1 MLHQSPLLEH
11 LFKRACSVFLCL
23 IVLSVCAFALQPA
36 TAVPI
41 ENAVSLS
48 WLWIFSLFGL
58 FCLGTMFSN
67 SRQLAEE
74 AEFDKPFAKIFD
86 DLPVPM
92 AIMRISDVVFISAN
106 QEFQRLTRLTLADI
120 AGKTHQQAGFEVAPA
135 DQQRFY
141 DCILSQPR
149 VRNYELQVRFFGHEL
164 VLLISSEHIRF
175 NGEPCLLGSFQN
187 ITARKQAEE
196 RFAKAFHANPISMT
210 ILSRRNYRIIET
222 NASTLKLMGLTL
234 AEMQGKTLH
243 ELQVRIAPE
252 TWQEIGERLAAT
264 GKLSDYE
271 FKVIYQG
278 RERYLLAGAE
288 YIDFNGEPCILWSQQ
303 DITERKLAEERFAK
317 AFYANPMPMCIS
329 RASDLRFIAV
339 NDSTLRFTGYTREE
353 MLGKTRCELGMVA
366 TEAEEQT
373 LLARLQTDGTV
384 RDFETNVSLKGNSHT
399 LLVSV
404 ESIVLNDEPCWLW
417 ATQDIT
423 ERKLAEER
431 FAKAFNAN
439 PNPMALVS
447 RTDHRFVQINR
458 AWSQMSGIAMDQ
470 VVGHTTS
477 EINLW
482 AQSEQQQAFYR
493 LLEETGR
500 VHNFE
505 ANAVLPSG
513 QEQTFLLYAEPLTLN
528 DQPHL
533 LTCSFD
539 ITERKRAEA
548 ALQESQARLRIALE
562 ATALGIWEHDLQTN
576 LVELDERAQAHF
588 GLPSGCPIA
597 EILRR
602 IHPEDYGAS
611 LRLMRSMLDAQT
623 EQPPHSLE
631 YRWLH
636 PDGTT
641 RWLRFDAQVSFAGE
655 GPNRHPVRSIGTSLD
670 ITERKL
676 AEEALRES
684 ELRYRGLIEDQT
696 EFVTRWLP
704 DGTRTFVNDSY
715 CRFLGIT
722 REEALGTSW
731 FPTILNAAEQE
742 ALAQMAALT
751 PDQPLHQMEHFSEV
765 AGKPIWT
772 HWSNRAFFDE
782 AGQIIEYQSVG
793 RDITKRKQAEEA
805 VRTSELRYRRLVEDQ
820 PDFLVRWKPDGNRT
834 FVNDSYCRFFGLER
848 ETAIGTSWLPLLNE
862 DDPIVRKLAN
872 VSLVN
877 PIIEWEHQCPIPNGE
892 VAWTHWINR
901 ALFDETG
908 QLTEFQSV
916 GRDVTERKQAEER
929 FAKTFYENAVPMSI
943 VRAAD
948 DVIIEVNQAY
958 ATLTGWSREEVL
970 GKTCAESGFSFSI
983 EDAQR
988 VVAQLR
994 SADQIN
1000 PLEVTAHFKTGVKTL
1015 LSSASL
1021 MSFNGIECVLWSDQ
1035 DITER
1040 KQTEEVA
1047 QRWQSVFSQ
1056 SELGLA
1062 HTNVADNTYLDVNE
1076 AYARAR
1082 GYIRAELIGQPV
1094 RMIYPPSEFER
1105 ISQIMAEVDQAG
1117 HRVLETIHQ
1126 RKDGSQFPILME
1138 LVAIRDAQGRSVS
1151 RISYSIDITE
1161 RKQAEVALQTSEA
1174 KFRTLADTTQASIL
1188 IQDGERYIYV
1198 NPAGEQLFGYSQAE
1212 WSQLSFIKIAHPDSR
1227 KQMEQRQAA
1236 RLRGELVSARNEA
1249 KIITKTGEV
1258 RWIDYSVGAIKAED
1272 HSYRIITAFDI
1283 TERKQA
1289 EAGLQTSEAKFR
1301 ALAETSQA
1309 AIFIYD
1315 DEDRFVYANPAS
1327 QELFGYTPNELI
1339 RHTIWDV
1346 IHPDSRPVVAQRQA
1360 ARLRGEEVT
1369 PRNEIKICN
1378 QRGETR
1384 WVDYSIGVLEFGGR
1398 ECRIVTAFDITER
1411 KQAEENL
1418 RASEVKF
1425 RALAET
1431 AQMGISISNEHGFI
1445 YVNPATEQLY
1455 GYSREEFKQ
1464 LTWRDLV
1471 HPEARLEAEARWQ
1484 ARQQQPS
1491 RDTSQGELKLISK
1504 TGQPIWVSYSTG
1516 NLELDGQRYMI
1527 STSFNITERKQAE
1540 EELRV
1545 SEERFAA
1552 AFNASPDA
1560 MAITTFDEG
1569 RYVLVNDAWVRIFG
1583 INREEALGQQF
1594 RNLRI
1599 WVDDT
1604 QRYYVFNQVRTAGLV
1619 VDHEV
1624 TGQTSEGQPI
1634 TLLITAKLIR
1644 LGAET
1649 FVLSVSKD
1657 ITERKRVEVELQA
1670 SQAELRNLAGRLQ
1683 NVREEERAAIAREIH
1698 DELGQALTGIKMDL
1712 KWLERLLPLESVPAR
1727 ERLASVYSLIGN
1739 TVQSVRQLAT
1749 SLRPGVLDDFGLVA
1763 ALEWQ
1768 AREFTT
1774 RTGIACDFTE
1784 LSEELPLDPAHA
1796 TALFRIFQETLTNVA
1811 RHAEAT
1817 QVNARLHY
1825 EHNNLHLQIH
1835 DNGKGISA
1843 DEIKNSRS
1851 LGLVGMRERALLL
1864 GGKFSIEG
1872 GPGMGTTIDVQIPL
1886 TAHSQ
1891 PGSSAE
1897 EDTYDSHLDR

>member
-11 LFKRACSVFLCL
+11 LLKRACSVFLCL
-23 IVLSVCAFALQPA
+23 TAFSACTFALQPNP
-36 TAVPI
+36 AVPI
-41 ENAVSLS
+41 ENAVFAP
-48 WLWIFSLFGL
+48 WLWFFASFGL

-67 SRQLAEE
+67 SHQLTEKAD
-74 AEFDKPFAKIFD
+74 FDEPFARIFD

-92 AIMRISDVVFISAN
+92 AIMRSSDVAFISAN

-120 AGKTHQQAGFEVAPA
+120 AGKTHQQVGFEVAPA

-149 VRNYELQVRFFGHEL
+149 VRNYELQVRFFGREL
-164 VLLISSEHIRF
+164 VLLVSSEHIRF

-210 ILSRRNYRIIET
+210 ILSRRDYRIIET

-234 AEMQGKTLH
+234 AEMRGKTLQ

-252 TWQEIGERLAAT
+252 TWQEIGEHLAAT

-271 FKVIYQG
+271 FKVVYQG
-278 RERYLLAGAE
+278 REHYLLAGAE
-288 YIDFNGEPCILWSQQ
+288 YIEFNGEPCILWSQQ

-329 RASDLRFIAV
+329 RASDLQFIAV
-339 NDSTLRFTGYTREE
+339 NDSTLRFTGYPREE

-373 LLARLQTDGTV
+373 LLARLQTDGAV
-384 RDFETNVSLKGNSHT
+384 RDFETNVSLRGKSHT

-431 FAKAFNAN
+431 FAKAFDAN

-458 AWSQMSGIAMDQ
+458 AWSQMSGIALEQ

-482 AQSEQQQAFYR
+482 AQPEQQQAFYR

-528 DQPHL
+528 EQPHL

-548 ALQESQARLRIALE
+548 ALQESQTRLRMALE
-562 ATALGIWEHDLQTN
+562 AAALGIWEHDLETN
-576 LVELDERAQAHF
+576 LVHLDERAQAHF
-588 GLPSGCPIA
+588 GLASGCSLA
-597 EILRR
+597 EIMRR
-602 IHPEDYGAS
+602 IHPDDYEAS
-611 LRLMRSMLDAQT
+611 LQVMRGMLTPQT
-623 EQPPHSLE
+623 ERRQHSLE

-636 PDGTT
+636 PEGMT

-655 GPNRHPVRSIGTSLD
+655 GPNRRPVRSIGTSLD

-684 ELRYRGLIEDQT
+684 ELRYR
-696 EFVTRWLP
+696 
-704 DGTRTFVNDSY
+704 
-715 CRFLGIT
+715 
-722 REEALGTSW
+722 
-731 FPTILNAAEQE
+731 
-742 ALAQMAALT
+742 
-751 PDQPLHQMEHFSEV
+751 
-765 AGKPIWT
+765 
-772 HWSNRAFFDE
+772 
-782 AGQIIEYQSVG
+782 
-793 RDITKRKQAEEA
+793 
-805 VRTSELRYRRLVEDQ
+805 RLVEDQ
-820 PDFLVRWKPDGNRT
+820 PDFLVRWKPDGTRT
-834 FVNDSYCRFFGLER
+834 FVNDSYCHFFGVER
-848 ETAIGTSWLPLLNE
+848 ATAIGTSWFSLSSFHEN
-862 DDPIVRKLAN
+862 DPIAQKLAS
-872 VSLVN
+872 VSPLN
-877 PIIEWEHQCPIPNGE
+877 PMIEWESQCPTPNGGL
-892 VAWTHWINR
+892 AWTHWVNR
-901 ALFDETG
+901 ALFDEAG

-916 GRDVTERKQAEER
+916 GRDVTARKQAEER
-929 FAKTFYENAVPMSI
+929 FAKAFYENAVPMSI

-983 EDAQR
+983 VDAQH

-994 SADQIN
+994 AAGQIN
-1000 PLEVTAHFKTGVKTL
+1000 PLEVTAYFKTGVKTL

-1040 KQTEEVA
+1040 KQAEEVA

-1082 GYIRAELIGQPV
+1082 GYTRAELIGQPV
-1094 RMIYPPSEFER
+1094 RMIYPPAELER
-1105 ISQIMAEVDQAG
+1105 ISQIMAEVDEAG
-1117 HRVLETIHQ
+1117 QRVFETIHQ
-1126 RKDGSQFPILME
+1126 RKDGSQFPLLME
-1138 LVAIRDAQGRSVS
+1138 LVAIRDAQGQPIS
-1151 RISYSIDITE
+1151 RISYTLDITERKQAQEMAQRWLSVFSQTKFGLAHTNIADNKILDVNEAYARTRGYTRAELIGQPILTVYPPTEHARITEIFAEVNRSGHGVVETVHQRKDGSCFPVMLELTVICDAQGQPLSRITYSIDITE
-1161 RKQAEVALQTSEA
+1161 RKQAEAALQTSEA

-1188 IQDGERYIYV
+1188 IQEGENYVYV
-1198 NPAGEQLFGYSQAE
+1198 NPACEQLSGYSQAE
-1212 WSQLSFIKIAHPDSR
+1212 WSQLDFTDIIHPDAR
-1227 KQMEQRQAA
+1227 AQVEQRRAA
-1236 RLRGELVSARNEA
+1236 RLRGEPVPMRNEV

-1258 RWIDYSVGAIKAED
+1258 RWIDYSIGAIQAED
-1272 HSYRIITAFDI
+1272 RSYRIVTAFDI

-1289 EAGLQTSEAKFR
+1289 EADLQTSEAKFR

-1327 QELFGYTPNELI
+1327 QELFGYTPSALTQ
-1339 RHTIWDV
+1339 HTIWEV
-1346 IHPDSRPVVAQRQA
+1346 IHPESQLAVRQRQA
-1360 ARLRGEEVT
+1360 ARLRGKPVST
-1369 PRNEIKICN
+1369 RNEIRICN
-1378 QRGETR
+1378 QQGGIR
-1384 WVDYSIGVLEFGGR
+1384 WVDYSIGVIEFGGR
-1398 ECRIVTAFDITER
+1398 SCRIVTAFDITER

-1425 RALAET
+1425 RTLAET
-1431 AQMGISISNEHGFI
+1431 SQMGISISNEHGFQ
-1445 YVNPATEQLY
+1445 YVNPATERLY
-1455 GYSREEFKQ
+1455 GYTREELQ
-1464 LTWRDLV
+1464 RLSWRDLV
-1471 HPEARLEAEARWQ
+1471 HPDFRQEADARWQ
-1484 ARQQQPS
+1484 ERRQSNREQ
-1491 RDTSQGELKLISK
+1491 SQGEIKLISK

-1516 NLELDGQRYMI
+1516 NVELDGQRYMI
-1527 STSFNITERKQAE
+1527 STSFNISERKRAE
-1540 EELRV
+1540 EELRI
-1545 SEERFAA
+1545 SEERFAV

-1560 MAITTFDEG
+1560 MAITTFADG
-1569 RYVLVNDAWVRIFG
+1569 RYVLVNDAWVKTFG
-1583 INREEALGQQF
+1583 ISREEALGQRFQ
-1594 RNLRI
+1594 NLKV
-1599 WVDDT
+1599 WVNET
-1604 QRYYVFNQVRTAGLV
+1604 QSAYVYQQVRAVGSVT
-1619 VDHEV
+1619 DYEV
-1624 TGQTSEGQPI
+1624 TGHTLDGQSP
-1634 TLLITAKLIR
+1634 TLLITAKLIK
-1644 LGAET
+1644 LGTET
-1649 FVLSVSKD
+1649 FVLSVSRD

-1683 NVREEERAAIAREIH
+1683 IVREEERAAIAREIH
-1698 DELGQALTGIKMDL
+1698 DELGQALTGIRMDL
-1712 KWLERLLPLESVPAR
+1712 KWLERLLPPESESAR
-1727 ERLASVYSLIGN
+1727 ERLTSIYSLIGN

-1774 RTGIACDFTE
+1774 RTGIACDFAE
-1784 LSEELPLDPAHA
+1784 LPEEVPLDPAHA

-1817 QVNARLHY
+1817 RINARLCY
-1825 EHNNLHLQIH
+1825 EHDILHLQIH

-1843 DEIKNSRS
+1843 EAIKHSRS
-1851 LGLVGMRERALLL
+1851 LGLVGMRERAHLL

-1872 GPGMGTTIDVQIPL
+1872 GPGIGTTIKVQIPL
-1886 TAHSQ
+1886 AANSQ
-1891 PGSSAE
+1891 SGPQAQE
-1897 EDTYDSHLDR
+1897 KLYDSHLDR